1 MQKVKV
7 QRYISGKRPEYAQY
21 DSSEDSDDD
30 DFIDRKTSRN
40 YSQADESYARQ
51 STRQEYIENVDAMDD
66 PRLRRMARNSRLDG
80 DERMER
86 HRHIHEPEIIDN
98 DEREG
103 GNRDD
108 RNDDDD
114 YDEDDDN
121 DNSDIDRDTAQSIRN
136 RRIALGSDS
145 DSEAELSDTEIE
157 KRRQRLRHKMLQQ
170 RKEEEIL
177 LKEDE
182 EKKSEQSDSDSSEY
196 EEETDSEEDNEPR
209 LKPLFVRKRDRATIA
224 EKEKEA
230 IKQKQLE
237 HEAKKMAKERRRNTL
252 RLVEESVKK
261 DLEKTKV
268 CIIYLYIGIVI
279 RSLCLYNNFYSQKAV
294 SQILTMYVLM
304 MKTMK

>member
-21 DSSEDSDDD
+21 DSSEEDSDDD

-40 YSQADESYARQ
+40 YSQADEAYSRQ
-51 STRQEYIENVDAMDD
+51 STRQEHIENVDAMDD
-66 PRLRRMARNSRLDG
+66 PRLRRIYEARNSRLDG
-80 DERMER
+80 DERIER
-86 HRHIHEPEIIDN
+86 HRHIHEPEIIETDEYQENKAIDRDN
-98 DEREG
+98 GDE
-103 GNRDD
+103 
-108 RNDDDD
+108 
-114 YDEDDDN
+114 DEDDEDDN
-121 DNSDIDRDTAQSIRN
+121 DLSDIDRDATQSIRN

-230 IKQKQLE
+230 IKQKQL
-237 HEAKKMAKERRRNTL
+237 
-252 RLVEESVKK
+252 S
-261 DLEKTKV
+261 TKQRKWLKNDDE
-268 CIIYLYIGIVI
+268 ILYVW
-279 RSLCLYNNFYSQKAV
+279 
-294 SQILTMYVLM
+294 
-304 MKTMK
+304 

>member
-21 DSSEDSDDD
+21 DSSEEDTDDD
-30 DFIDRKTSRN
+30 DFIDRKTQRN
-40 YSQADESYARQ
+40 YSQADEAYARQ
-51 STRQEYIENVDAMDD
+51 STRQEYLDNGPDAMDD
-66 PRLRRMARNSRLDG
+66 ARLRRIYEARNSRVDG
-80 DERMER
+80 DERLER
-86 HRHIHEPEIIDN
+86 HRHIHEPEIIESN
-98 DEREG
+98 DMAKEPVDEA
-103 GNRDD
+103 DD
-108 RNDDDD
+108 
-114 YDEDDDN
+114 DEDDA
-121 DNSDIDRDTAQSIRN
+121 SDVDGDPMATAVRS

-170 RKEEEIL
+170 RKEEEVL

-196 EEETDSEEDNEPR
+196 EEETESEEENEPR

-230 IKQKQLE
+230 IKQRQLE
-237 HEAKKMAKERRRNTL
+237 HETKKLAKERRRNTL

-261 DLEKTKV
+261 DLDKTKV
-268 CIIYLYIGIVI
+268 CCG
-279 RSLCLYNNFYSQKAV
+279 SDFW
-294 SQILTMYVLM
+294 
-304 MKTMK
+304 